1 MRDLCGPADAV
12 FTAPSLCASRE
23 GDIKTF
29 SSGSVRHMV
38 REQHKKI
45 RPFFFPPKKMKS
57 VFLRKAELTSSE
69 RDDSSQKGLG
79 VSGTWTPED
88 LR

>member
-1 MRDLCGPADAV
+1 MRDLCGPAHAV

-45 RPFFFPPKKMKS
+45 RPFFSPKKNEIC
-57 VFLRKAELTSSE
+57 VFKESRANELGK
-69 RDDSSQKGLG
+69 R
-79 VSGTWTPED
+79 
-88 LR
+88 